1 MGNKQLNKRYSI
13 SFIGYGN
20 AAYRLAITLQR
31 HGHRV
36 DYICGRDSQK
46 AEKLAYILN
55 KEEYA
60 PKEQHVA
67 KTQQAVN
74 DNHVAND
81 KHSTKEL
88 HVASSFLPS
97 QVRSSTSYAHAANSE
112 IVILAVSDSA
122 ISKVANEF
130 HSICAQNGS
139 FPLVLHCSGATHL
152 DVLKQFPK
160 HGVLYPLMT
169 LSATKPVDFS
179 LIPFFLESSSKE
191 TSALLKN
198 ICYSL
203 SCEYKEI
210 DSKERAQLHVSA
222 VYVSNFIN
230 YLAGLAFDLA
240 KPNHLFLMPLAIE
253 TIRKA
258 FLYEPRLVQ
267 TGPAIRGDV
276 DTINKHLN
284 LLEGFPE
291 HKEVYELLTG
301 KISKQIKKE

>member
-1 MGNKQLNKRYSI
+1 MGSEQLNKRYSF

-20 AAYRLAITLQR
+20 VAYRLAITLQR
-31 HGHRV
+31 HGHRI
-36 DYICGRDSQK
+36 DYICGRDSKK

-55 KEEYA
+55 KEEYSA
-60 PKEQHVA
+60 KAQHVA
-67 KTQQAVN
+67 KDQQEVNGNHIVN
-74 DNHVAND
+74 DQYN
-81 KHSTKEL
+81 TKNQ

-97 QVRSSTSYAHAANSE
+97 QVRSSTDYANAANSE

-122 ISKVANEF
+122 IYRVANEF

-139 FPLVLHCSGATHL
+139 FPLVLHCSGATPL
-152 DVLKQFPK
+152 DVLKQFPN

-169 LSATKPVDFS
+169 LSVTKPVDFS
-179 LIPFFLESSSKE
+179 LIPFFLESSSGE

-230 YLAGLAFDLA
+230 YLTGLAFDLA
-240 KPNHLFLMPLAIE
+240 KPNHMFLMPLAIE

-258 FLYEPRLVQ
+258 FLYEHPSLVQ

-276 DTINKHLN
+276 DTINKHLK
-284 LLEGFPE
+284 LLENFPE

-301 KISKQIKKE
+301 NISKKTNK